1 MPQPEAVMSRSR
13 SGIALA
19 VLVWVTGC
27 GEPIPSDKKP
37 AGASAPVASSSRED
51 ALSGPAVEEYFYN
64 PAGKRDPFKPFFQT
78 GKTGPSGTIDIT
90 QPPLQRWDVDKFVLS
105 GVIWATEVPRAL
117 LIDPDGTG
125 HAIQIGTYVGRNW
138 GKVTSISDDAV
149 VVTEEYQ
156 TLDGELVVNPVT
168 VHFPGKDTKK

>member
-1 MPQPEAVMSRSR
+1 MIRSR
-13 SGIALA
+13 PGVAFV
-19 VLVWVTGC
+19 VLLFGVNAC
-27 GEPIPSDKKP
+27 GEPIPS
-37 AGASAPVASSSRED
+37 GNQTTGVTAPVSSASREE
-51 ALSGPAVEEYFYN
+51 AISASPQAEYLYN

-78 GKTGPSGTIDIT
+78 GKVGTSGVIDMT
-90 QPPLQRWDVDKFVLS
+90 QPPLQRWDVDKFILS